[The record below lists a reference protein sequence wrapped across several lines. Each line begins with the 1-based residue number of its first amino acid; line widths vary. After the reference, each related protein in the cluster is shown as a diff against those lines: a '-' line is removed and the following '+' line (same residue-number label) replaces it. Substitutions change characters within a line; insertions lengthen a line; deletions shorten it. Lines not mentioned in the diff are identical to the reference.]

1 MQIQLYCFLFAGV
14 GGAILAGYFGRR
26 ILMFVS
32 SLGVAV
38 SLTALGLYFYLQ
50 DTVKLSPDVLT
61 ELSFL
66 PLIGLFGFNLFYSVG
81 IGMLPYVMQAELFPI
96 NVKTAA
102 SSLATIMACVMNFA
116 ITKCYHGI
124 RAGLGHSAVFWSF
137 ASIGYL
143 GIFFIYFFVPET
155 KDKTLEEVQ
164 DNMKELDQEATALKD
179 IQDD

>member
-1 MQIQLYCFLFAGV
+1 MQIQIYCFLFAGV

-102 SSLATIMACVMNFA
+102 SSLATIMACVMNFG